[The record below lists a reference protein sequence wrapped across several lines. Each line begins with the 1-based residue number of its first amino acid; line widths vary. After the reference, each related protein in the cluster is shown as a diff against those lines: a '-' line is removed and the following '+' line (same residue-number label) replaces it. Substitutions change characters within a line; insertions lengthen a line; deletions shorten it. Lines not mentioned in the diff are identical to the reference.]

1 MMWFGVE
8 DLCPESSA
16 AFWIER
22 VDHHFPH
29 VMRCADSGA
38 AYALLFLVHGEIG
51 LPEDSLA

>member
-51 LPEDSLA
+51 LPEDTLA